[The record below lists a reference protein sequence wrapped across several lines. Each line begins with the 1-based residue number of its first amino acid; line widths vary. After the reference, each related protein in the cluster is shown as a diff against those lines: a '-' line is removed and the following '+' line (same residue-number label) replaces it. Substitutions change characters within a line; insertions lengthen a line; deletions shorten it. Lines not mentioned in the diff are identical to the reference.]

1 MAKNKTENNR
11 IVAWVF
17 IIILTIS
24 ISCYSIFIVHVKNDN
39 ILKLRAEV
47 ETCNNNNRESI
58 NNKES
63 ISIDIYETGKKN
75 QLRANIYSYIKN
87 RYTRIPKIV
96 ASSIAD
102 NIIIFSDKYD
112 ISPHLLVG
120 MIEIESRFNPM
131 AISKKG
137 ARGLMQVMAEW
148 IPKLKIKKVNDLHDI
163 DTGIEAGIKVFKIH
177 LKEAKGNISRGLYLY
192 VGKDINYAD
201 NVYSAV
207 GRFAMYQPKNKN
219 EDKK

>member
-1 MAKNKTENNR
+1 MAENKTKNNQ
-11 IVAWVF
+11 IVVWLF
-17 IIILTIS
+17 ITGLTVAIL
-24 ISCYSIFIVHVKNDN
+24 CYSGFLVHMKTNK
-39 ILKLRAEV
+39 IIKLKAEV
-47 ETCNNNNRESI
+47 EECNNN
-58 NNKES
+58 KER
-63 ISIDIYETGKKN
+63 IFIDSYEIGKKKR
-75 QLRANIYSYIKN
+75 LRNNIYSYIKN

-102 NIIIFSDKYD
+102 NIITFSDKYD
-112 ISPHLLVG
+112 ISPLLLVG

-148 IPKLKIKKVNDLHDI
+148 VPKLKIKKVNDLHDI
-163 DTGIEAGIKVFKIH
+163 DIGIEAGIKVFKIH

-192 VGKDINYAD
+192 VGKDINYAN

-207 GRFAMYQPKNKN
+207 GRFTMYQPKNKN